1 MKKKLLKI
9 IRFFQ
14 KDSILVFLTKLA
26 LLLALIGLLMLLAKN
41 VWSEVLMTAF
51 GVLLSSVALYILKV
65 ILGRFEDMLKIN
77 FDTNV
82 LLKTYKK
89 ETDDGKNCYKKSIT
103 LAKETSQT
111 FAYDDVLIVKDPSIL
126 FKVEDHPT
134 KMFQPDAFITEN
146 YDRIFA
152 AHSGSAIAN
161 FDTVRMDDF
170 NPETNT
176 FYLSRSTYFNHLV
189 TNRAVDY
196 ELFEGISLRNIYEF
210 GPRLNPLS
218 QTKMSNHV
226 GINALVFLSDGRL
239 LVPQRKADSTI
250 SKNKV
255 TSSIAV
261 MLTFPKAYE
270 NDPKNAFI
278 TAKYLLCD
286 NIIKNLSDRAK
297 LLEDDIDESKTDV
310 RFLGFGRNIY
320 EGGKPQM
327 YFAVKLNNID
337 TKKYFEARK
346 KYFAEQKRLGKKEV
360 LDVDKRMFV
369 VDWKTMAF
377 EKDGMS
383 FTAYNMRR
391 EKERAHKLFAGYEM
405 SYLCNLWHYQ
415 QAGEPFEANCENG
428 DC

>member
-9 IRFFQ
+9 IQFFQ
-14 KDSILVFLTKLA
+14 KDSILVFFVKFA
-26 LLLALIGLLMLLAKN
+26 LLVALIGVLMLLAKD

-51 GVLLSSVALYILKV
+51 GVLLSSVALYFLKL

-77 FDTNV
+77 FDTNA

-89 ETDDGKNCYKKSIT
+89 ETTDSENAYEKNIT
-103 LAKETSQT
+103 LAKKTSQK
-111 FAYDDVLIVKDPSIL
+111 FAYDDVLIVKDPSVL
-126 FKVEDHPT
+126 YKVEDHPT
-134 KMFQPDAFITEN
+134 KMFKPDAFVTEN

-170 NPETNT
+170 DPETNT

-189 TNRAVDY
+189 TNRAVDF
-196 ELFEGISLRNIYEF
+196 EIFEGISLRNVYEF

-218 QTKMSNHV
+218 ETKMSNHI

-239 LVPQRKADSTI
+239 LIPQRKADSTI
-250 SKNKV
+250 SKNKI

-261 MLTFPKAYE
+261 MLTFPKEYE
-270 NDPKNAFI
+270 NDPKNAVI
-278 TAKYLLCD
+278 SAKYLLCD
-286 NIIKNLSDRAK
+286 NIIKNLSARVK
-297 LLEDDIDESKTDV
+297 LLEKDIDKENTEV

-346 KYFAEQKRLGKKEV
+346 EYFDEQKRSGKKEV
-360 LDVDKRMFV
+360 LDVDKHMFA
-369 VDWKTMAF
+369 VDWKSMAF
-377 EKDGMS
+377 KKDGIS
-383 FTAYNMRR
+383 FTSYTAHG
-391 EKERAHKLFAGYEM
+391 EKERAHKLVAGYEM

-415 QAGEPFEANCENG
+415 QAGEPFKTN
-428 DC
+428 